1 MYKTGAAIA
10 SMYNQLSPKWK
21 MIISGS
27 VEDALAIDKRSRKII
42 SFPRKRQADSEAE
55 R

>member
-21 MIISGS
+21 MIISSS
-27 VEDALAIDKRSRKII
+27 VEDALAIDKRSRKTI

>member
-42 SFPRKRQADSEAE
+42 LFPSRDKFDTEARK
-55 R
+55 